1 MELGN
6 WPRVRM
12 QVFSTV
18 VCILLTTSGVRAYDA
33 IYAVNAGGES
43 HVDRHGITYERDPL
57 MGKVGTASD
66 YGKNIHLI
74 ARVPDADKILYQTE
88 RYHTAN
94 FGYDIPLAGD
104 GDYVLILKFSEVYF
118 NAPNMKVFDVT
129 LNGEHNVVND
139 LDIFNLVGRGT
150 AHDEYV
156 YFSVSRDRLYYK
168 EDESEI
174 RDNRIRVEFI
184 KGYRDNPKVN
194 ALVLLKG
201 DLENIPQLPRQIV
214 DRENE
219 FFAEPD
225 PVKPSSLDSSSR
237 VRSGPPQPNPY
248 FMDDSSMMLLPIF
261 IAIGAFFPLLF
272 CLCKL

>member
-1 MELGN
+1 MQLQLRLLG
-6 WPRVRM
+6 
-12 QVFSTV
+12 FLL
-18 VCILLTTSGVRAYDA
+18 LLTGVRAYDV
-33 IYAVNAGGES
+33 IYALNAGGES
-43 HVDRHGITYERDPL
+43 HSDRHGITYERDPL

-66 YGKNIHLI
+66 YGKNIHMI
-74 ARVPDADKILYQTE
+74 ARIADADKILYQTE
-88 RYHTAN
+88 RYHTSN

-104 GDYVLILKFSEVYF
+104 GEYVLVLKFSEVYF
-118 NAPNMKVFDVT
+118 NAPNMKVFDVV
-129 LNGEHNVVND
+129 LNGEHTVVSD
-139 LDIFNLVGRGT
+139 LDIFQQVGRGT

-174 RDNRIRVEFI
+174 RDNRVRVEFI
-184 KGYRDNPKVN
+184 KGFRDNPKIN
-194 ALVLLKG
+194 ALALLKG
-201 DLENIPQLPRQIV
+201 DLEGIPTLPRQMV
-214 DRENE
+214 DPDAD
-219 FFAEPD
+219 FFAAPD
-225 PVKPSSLDSSSR
+225 PVKPSSMDSSSR

>member
-1 MELGN
+1 MLGLAHEEFDEP
-6 WPRVRM
+6 W
-12 QVFSTV
+12 
-18 VCILLTTSGVRAYDA
+18 ITS
-33 IYAVNAGGES
+33 
-43 HVDRHGITYERDPL
+43 
-57 MGKVGTASD
+57 K
-66 YGKNIHLI
+66 
-74 ARVPDADKILYQTE
+74 
-88 RYHTAN
+88 RYHTGN

-104 GDYVLILKFSEVYF
+104 GEYVIVLKFCEVYF
-118 NAPNMKVFDVT
+118 NAPNMKVFDVM
-129 LNGEHNVVND
+129 LNGEHTVISD
-139 LDIFNLVGRGT
+139 LDIFQQVGRGV

-174 RDNRIRVEFI
+174 RDNKIRVEFI
-184 KGYRDNPKVN
+184 KGNRDNPKVN

-201 DLENIPQLPRQIV
+201 DLENIPKLPRQMV
-214 DRENE
+214 DPDQDI
-219 FFAEPD
+219 FADPD
-225 PVKPSSLDSSSR
+225 PVKPSSMDSSSR

>member
-1 MELGN
+1 MQTL
-6 WPRVRM
+6 
-12 QVFSTV
+12 QVFSL
-18 VCILLTTSGVRAYDA
+18 LLTIAGVRCYDV
-33 IYAVNAGGES
+33 IYAINSGGDS

-57 MGKVGTASD
+57 MGKIGTASD
-66 YGKNIHLI
+66 YGKNIHMI
-74 ARVPDADKILYQTE
+74 ARVADADKILYQTE
-88 RYHTAN
+88 RYHTSN

-104 GDYVLILKFSEVYF
+104 GEYVLVLKFSEVYF
-118 NAPNMKVFDVT
+118 NAANMKVFDVV
-129 LNGEHNVVND
+129 LNGEHTVVSD
-139 LDIFNLVGRGT
+139 LDIFQQVGRGT
-150 AHDEYV
+150 AHDEHI
-156 YFSVSRDRLYYK
+156 YFSVSRDRLYFK

-184 KGYRDNPKVN
+184 KGYRDNPKIN

-201 DLENIPQLPRQIV
+201 DLENIPQLPRQMV
-214 DRENE
+214 DPDQD
-219 FFAEPD
+219 FFADPD